1 MKKLFRAMRHTSVK
15 WQFSFLIVSLILTLV
30 IFCAALIHSAGKSL
44 LEENLQYVEKNC
56 KDFQSAVSV
65 ISRQANSAFTQLQ
78 YEKSCRT
85 MLSASS
91 YQQISPGVINELN
104 TALASLKLSNASV
117 ADVAFVSG
125 LLKWSRLYLPDQ
137 LNDIQAAMPDQH
149 SMAFLGIWYPSSPNR
164 KSPYL
169 VFGCHYYAGKERL
182 GTLIISVDAHSAAA
196 QLPVPQVPGSF
207 LALVDARGSMCTFS
221 DSQELSGPIVEELKE
236 IALTGESPGGG
247 PSGSHTVRSDGYII
261 QTTSLPQIDSVLLS
275 AVDRRTSQ
283 MSLDSVYA
291 VSGAFLAVFCV
302 LLFLGGALLYWSV
315 VSPLNKFSGA
325 IAFVREKKLR
335 KLEKPLDLDG
345 CTEIRTLGED
355 FSNLLVSINCLTGE
369 ILQQANALYEAEVLQ
384 KTAELN
390 VLRSQIN
397 PHFLYNTLEL
407 IRAAALRKDT
417 EQVSLI
423 TSAIGK
429 IYRYNSKGEPF
440 VPLSQEIDIIK
451 AYVNIQQARFQN
463 RITTLYSVSKEAAGV
478 PIFKML
484 LQPLVEN
491 AFVHGLEPKP
501 ESGMLYI
508 GAKAEDGLL
517 CVSIRDNGVGI
528 PPEKLEEIERQLAA
542 KSADTSSHLGL
553 ANINA
558 RLKLQYGE
566 KYGLSVSS
574 SFGDGTCVTIRQP
587 VCAGKGDR

>member
-1 MKKLFRAMRHTSVK
+1 
-15 WQFSFLIVSLILTLV
+15 
-30 IFCAALIHSAGKSL
+30 
-44 LEENLQYVEKNC
+44 
-56 KDFQSAVSV
+56 
-65 ISRQANSAFTQLQ
+65 
-78 YEKSCRT
+78 
-85 MLSASS
+85 
-91 YQQISPGVINELN
+91 
-104 TALASLKLSNASV
+104 
-117 ADVAFVSG
+117 
-125 LLKWSRLYLPDQ
+125 
-137 LNDIQAAMPDQH
+137 
-149 SMAFLGIWYPSSPNR
+149 
-164 KSPYL
+164 
-169 VFGCHYYAGKERL
+169 
-182 GTLIISVDAHSAAA
+182 
-196 QLPVPQVPGSF
+196 
-207 LALVDARGSMCTFS
+207 MCTFS